1 MPEASLVLQRSTDN
15 SCPPCS
21 TTDLVSLQKLVAM
34 DQQWLGSLLV
44 GTHVIRIRIRGGGQ
58 ALPIPTEN
66 CVGKS
71 IREKM
76 LILESLS
83 LRGHSI

>member
-1 MPEASLVLQRSTDN
+1 MSEASLGLQRSTDN
-15 SCPPCS
+15 SCPSCS
-21 TTDLVSLQKLVAM
+21 TTNLVSSQKLVAT
-34 DQQWLGSLLV
+34 DQQWLGPLLV
-44 GTHVIRIRIRGGGQ
+44 GTHVISIQTRGGGQ

-66 CVGKS
+66 CLKQHEG
-71 IREKM
+71 KM